1 MNKLS
6 FAKIKSVFNLLN
18 FALIGFVIHKVCFY
32 IFVSREIEDNFVY
45 SILILYLFFF
55 CFSAAIV
62 LGLHTVKKINID
74 YVGYSFLLLTSLK
87 IGAAFIFAKPILAN
101 DLTKTPI
108 EKLSFFIIFIYF
120 LAIETYLT
128 IKILNNNQ

>member
-1 MNKLS
+1 
-6 FAKIKSVFNLLN
+6 
-18 FALIGFVIHKVCFY
+18 LIGFVIHKICFY